1 LCSSFLLFLPDCAII
16 SSPKV
21 GGVGSLAYLE
31 LLIFSSLS
39 PLEIADPGDK
49 FNHFLAFERRMIVT
63 LDVVLVTDL
72 TNELFALG
80 NATVMGLTNVTKPL
94 NKKIAGVPLPP
105 RQVLRA
111 H

>member
-1 LCSSFLLFLPDCAII
+1 
-16 SSPKV
+16 
-21 GGVGSLAYLE
+21 
-31 LLIFSSLS
+31 
-39 PLEIADPGDK
+39 
-49 FNHFLAFERRMIVT
+49 MIVT

-105 RQVLRA
+105 RQALRA